1 MALVA
6 ILLPVWAVA
15 EDLTPV
21 TTLGPALGVSTARQG
36 TVAGLEF
43 TCSAPIL
50 PIFWAGGALQLLP
63 DGRTGG
69 QGEAGVGFPVIPVRV
84 YGSVSGGYGSVGTF
98 VGLSLPVLLEPIKGT
113 AMNPM
118 ISPYLRFYPW
128 ESRGP
133 DWEIGLGLKLMLTV
147 PKFHLNY

>member
-6 ILLPVWAVA
+6 ILLPVWVVA

-21 TTLGPALGVSTARQG
+21 TTLGPALGVSSARLG
-36 TVAGLEF
+36 AVAGMEF

-84 YGSVSGGYGSVGTF
+84 YGSVSGGYGSEGAF
-98 VGLSLPVLLEPIKGT
+98 AGISLPVMLEPMPNTKIVLLV
-113 AMNPM
+113 
-118 ISPYLRFYPW
+118 SPFLRYFPW
-128 ESRGP
+128 EVRGP
-133 DWEIGLGLKLMLTV
+133 DWEAGVGLKAVLTV
-147 PKFHLNY
+147 PKFHLYY